1 MKLLLVTPQ
10 SPFPPRQGTT
20 LRNYYLLRHFAAN
33 CELHLFTCLSPHD
46 SHRPAPELSRMCAR
60 LEAFRQPHRPLK
72 RRLRDSLLASKPDM
86 ALRLAHKQAHAKLQ
100 QMLAEE
106 NYDLV
111 QIEGIEMAPYGFQ
124 ILQSPNR
131 APPVVFD
138 NHNAEFL
145 LQKRAALMD
154 AGNLKRWH
162 AAGYSFLQWQ
172 KLYRYEQAFC
182 RAAAGIVAVS
192 EPDRKALAS
201 LAPGK
206 PVVKVPNGVEISRY
220 LPQPLP
226 RESPPALVF
235 TGKMD
240 YRPNVDA
247 MLWFGQKVLPRIRRA
262 TAARLLIAGM
272 SPHPALDKLRALPD
286 VEITGAVDDIVPY
299 IHRAAIYL
307 APMRVGGGTRFKV
320 LEAMACARP
329 VVSTSLGVEGIPV
342 RNGEHLLIADQPR
355 DFADAVLSL
364 LRDQAAGGRRSR
376 ALGAAARAFVEN
388 HFSWDAILPQLDAFH
403 AQLLQEFN

>member
-1 MKLLLVTPQ
+1 MKLLLLTPQ

-20 LRNYYLLRHFAAN
+20 LRNYYLLRHFAAS
-33 CELHLFTCLSPHD
+33 CELHLITCLSPHD
-46 SHRPAPELSRMCAR
+46 NHWPAPELSRMCAR
-60 LEAFRQPHRPLK
+60 VEAFRQPHRPLK
-72 RRLRDSLLASKPDM
+72 RRLRDSLLASRPDM
-86 ALRLAHKQAHAKLQ
+86 ALRLAHTQAHALLQ

-124 ILQSPNR
+124 ILQAPNH

-154 AGNLKRWH
+154 ARNPTRWH
-162 AAGYSFLQWQ
+162 AAGYSLLQWQ
-172 KLYRYEQAFC
+172 KLHRYERAFC
-182 RAAAGIVAVS
+182 RAVSGIVAVS
-192 EPDRKALAS
+192 EPDRLALAS
-201 LAPGK
+201 LAPEQ
-206 PVVKVPNGVEISRY
+206 PIVSVPNGVDISRY

-226 RESPPALVF
+226 SEIPPALVF

-247 MLWFGQKVLPRIRRA
+247 MLWFGQRVLPRIRR
-262 TAARLLIAGM
+262 TTSARLLIAGM
-272 SPHPALDKLRALPD
+272 SPHPALDKLRAQPD

-342 RNGEHLLIADQPR
+342 RDGEHLLIADQPR

-364 LRDQAAGGRRSR
+364 LRDQAAGGQRSR
-376 ALGAAARAFVEN
+376 ALGEAARAFVED
-388 HFSWDAILPQLDAFH
+388 HFSWDAILPRLDAFH
-403 AQLLQEFN
+403 AQLLQKFK